1 MGPERVGAIP
11 YCKLPAEYG
20 MNPVRSLCKTRRAS
34 QDIYRGSLL
43 ENRLLTGHPKRSD
56 RQWLKSSGRK
66 SRKSPGIIR
75 SSGAIFDLTE
85 NKNRLEEIEKR
96 VTDPHLWQ
104 DPQSAQKILKERTS
118 LQNQISQWEELTRS
132 YEDLEALIELSDEEK
147 DETLYPE
154 IRKALEAFRENFTRL
169 ELKTILGDENDPNN
183 AIVNI
188 HPGAGGTESQ
198 DWAQMLLRMYQRWAE
213 NKGFKTN
220 ILDLMYGE
228 EAGIKNVTFIV
239 EGAYAYGLLK
249 AEDGV
254 HRLVRISPFDAGK
267 RRHTSFAS
275 VLVSPELD
283 EEIEVPI
290 LEDDLRI
297 DTFRSS
303 GAGGQHVNVT
313 DSAVRITHIPTGI
326 VVQCQNDRSQHRNK
340 ANAMMVL
347 KARIYE
353 LEKQKQKERMEE
365 MQGEKKEIGW
375 GSQIRSYV
383 LQPYQL
389 IKDLRTKL
397 ETGNVEAVLNGDID
411 EFIKAFLLKKKK

>member
-1 MGPERVGAIP
+1 M
-11 YCKLPAEYG
+11 
-20 MNPVRSLCKTRRAS
+20 
-34 QDIYRGSLL
+34 
-43 ENRLLTGHPKRSD
+43 
-56 RQWLKSSGRK
+56 
-66 SRKSPGIIR
+66 
-75 SSGAIFDLTE
+75 
-85 NKNRLEEIEKR
+85 
-96 VTDPHLWQ
+96 
-104 DPQSAQKILKERTS
+104 
-118 LQNQISQWEELTRS
+118 
-132 YEDLEALIELSDEEK
+132 
-147 DETLYPE
+147 
-154 IRKALEAFRENFTRL
+154 ENFTRL
-169 ELKTILGDENDPNN
+169 ELKTMLGEENDPNN

-275 VLVSPELD
+275 VMVSPELD

-290 LEDDLRI
+290 LDDDLKI

-313 DSAVRITHIPTGI
+313 DSAVRITHMPTGI

-353 LEKQKQKERMEE
+353 LEKQKQQERLEE

-411 EFIKAFLLKKKK
+411 EFIKAFLLKKK